1 MRNSISSVTDS
12 EDIDEPED
20 FVEIELDEDDPSR
33 GNAMHASVTELG
45 SLRTSY
51 RRGPRWWKSQLAVDL
66 VQEPDAVVEPC
77 TPRVQSSV
85 PPRPSPRRHSIASSS
100 PGSTAIRAKNLPIS
114 DTAAFDCEAMPP
126 PAVPDSSTPVRR
138 RAEGRYRSRLEQPHP
153 MPGYSRMSS
162 SFDQAS
168 IPNGVRFDPAI
179 EPGVSI
185 TVADETG
192 ELYVVRSPRPCSSPS
207 PREMSDH
214 HSFALHVNEALMRV
228 KGSPPPRGEASLQRS
243 TSMPVG
249 CDVSLRELSLSKDVN
264 RTEQERSFSNPAK
277 GPLQANGDPRA
288 KHWRK
293 RVPSPLGPRRGSS
306 TEKHADEP
314 HETPQIETVAQATSA
329 EPPSNKQT
337 GPSNLTRMTH
347 LPPKSRKEEARH
359 LADFTAMMQQSKEK
373 ERIRIQK
380 QEAER
385 VQKEQIALETRQVWN
400 EEILPCW
407 TRAKHEPKY
416 RTLWWQGI
424 PQTLRARLW
433 PRAVGNNLM
442 LPHDLFQR
450 ACKEA
455 ANAKKQNAIPASLC
469 QKIDQEI
476 AETLPSLGLFHCE
489 GAPLHEDLKNVLY
502 AYVTLRADE
511 ACQRLN
517 EGTMDMAALD
527 ELFLLYVPGSACLAA
542 MLLLNLPAPQAFLAL
557 LNLIASNTWLRS
569 IYHLDRHQAKNPDVS
584 EGGQPA
590 AKQLQGFERVFNTLL
605 ADKMPN
611 VYANLHKTGIRASD
625 YLRPWIRTL
634 FVPWLDIDTASRVW
648 DILLLDNGVNIY
660 RVALAIVQLLEPRLY
675 DHDQRELLS
684 ILRGNN
690 PGALSVWRRSSARR
704 MEEEQPKDR
713 IYSQYC
719 IDETSLF
726 NMLQSQESWWR
737 DSTLKRLLDRE
748 LS

>member
-1 MRNSISSVTDS
+1 MHNSISSVTEL

-33 GNAMHASVTELG
+33 GEAIHASVTELG

-51 RRGPRWWKSQLAVDL
+51 RRGPRWWKSQLAVDV
-66 VQEPDAVVEPC
+66 VQEPDTVVEPC
-77 TPRVQSSV
+77 TPCVQDST
-85 PPRPSPRRHSIASSS
+85 PPRPSLRRHSIASSS
-100 PGSTAIRAKNLPIS
+100 PGPTIPN
-114 DTAAFDCEAMPP
+114 TAAFNCETMPP
-126 PAVPDSSTPVRR
+126 PPVPGNSTPVRR

-162 SFDQAS
+162 SFDQPS
-168 IPNGVRFDPAI
+168 IPNGVRFDSTI

-214 HSFALHVNEALMRV
+214 HSFALHVNEALMQL
-228 KGSPPPRGEASLQRS
+228 KDAPGPRGEAALQRS
-243 TSMPVG
+243 ASMPVG
-249 CDVSLRELSLSKDVN
+249 YDVSQRKLSLSESVHG
-264 RTEQERSFSNPAK
+264 TEQQPGPSNLAK
-277 GPLQANGDPRA
+277 SPLQASGELRA
-288 KHWRK
+288 EHWRK
-293 RVPSPLGPRRGSS
+293 RVPSPLGPRRGSGS
-306 TEKHADEP
+306 EKQAEDPPDAPE
-314 HETPQIETVAQATSA
+314 IETGSQRTST
-329 EPPSNKQT
+329 EPPSSKQA

-373 ERIRIQK
+373 ERIQNQK
-380 QEAER
+380 QEAKR
-385 VQKEQIALETRQVWN
+385 LQKEQLAIETRQVWN

-416 RTLWWQGI
+416 RNLWWQGI

-455 ANAKKQNAIPASLC
+455 ANAKKQNAIPAPLC
-469 QKIDQEI
+469 QEIDQEI
-476 AETLPSLGLFHCE
+476 ANTLPSLGLFHCE
-489 GAPLHEDLKNVLY
+489 GAPLHQDLKNVLY
-502 AYVTLRADE
+502 AYVILRADE
-511 ACQRLN
+511 ASQRLN
-517 EGTMDMAALD
+517 QGSMEMEALD
-527 ELFLLYVPGSACLAA
+527 ELFLLFVPGSAYLTA

-557 LNLIASNTWLRS
+557 LNLIASNAWLRS

-584 EGGQPA
+584 ESSQPA

-611 VYANLHKTGIRASD
+611 VYANLHKSGIRTSD
-625 YLRPWIRTL
+625 YVRPWIRTL
-634 FVPWLDIDTASRVW
+634 FVPWLDIDTVSRVW
-648 DILLLDNGVNIY
+648 DIILLDNGVNMY
-660 RVALAIVQLLEPRLY
+660 RVALALVQLLEPRLY

-684 ILRGNN
+684 VLQGNN
-690 PGALSVWRRSSARR
+690 PGALSVWRRTSARR
-704 MEEEQPKDR
+704 SEEDRPKDQ

-719 IDETSLF
+719 IDESSLF